1 MSIFGKRGVNVKISR
16 VACIGA
22 GLIGRGWATVFS
34 TRCSEV
40 VLQDV
45 SEPLLE
51 GALRQIQE
59 NLLFLEARS
68 LLPAGE
74 SARALERLRTT
85 TRIAD
90 AVSGAGYVQESVTE
104 RYDVKKEV
112 FREMDAHAPEEAL
125 LASSASGLLM
135 SEIQQ
140 AVRRPE
146 RCLLAH
152 PMLPVH
158 LLPCVEIAGGRQT
171 SPQALEEARKF
182 MEEMGKEP
190 VVLRQEVP
198 GYIVNRLQAAIL
210 REAIDL
216 VHRGVASAEDVDRA
230 FRTGVGLRDPVMGP
244 LLRIHLA
251 ADGVENFFDR
261 FAESYRNRWESM
273 ADWTSIPPEAART
286 TAREVREM
294 ERVRTKSMEELTK
307 WRDEML
313 VRVRKAVERND
324 E

>member
-1 MSIFGKRGVNVKISR
+1 MNVAR

-22 GLIGRGWATVFS
+22 GLIGRGWATVFAP
-34 TRCSEV
+34 RCSEV

-45 SEPLLE
+45 SEPRLEAALLQIRE
-51 GALRQIQE
+51 DLR
-59 NLLFLEARS
+59 FLEARD

-74 SARALERLRTT
+74 SGRAIERVRTT
-85 TRIAD
+85 TRIPE

-171 SPQALEEARKF
+171 SPQALEQARAF
-182 MEEMGKEP
+182 MTDMGKTP
-190 VVLRQEVP
+190 VVLKKEVS

-216 VHRGVASAEDVDRA
+216 VHSGAAGAEDVDKA

-251 ADGVENFFDR
+251 GDGVENFFER
-261 FAESYRNRWESM
+261 FAESYRHRWESM
-273 ADWTSIPPEAART
+273 AAWTSIPPEAAT
-286 TAREVREM
+286 SVTKGVREM
-294 ERVRTKSMEELTK
+294 ESVRTRSLEELAK
-307 WRDEML
+307 WRDDML
-313 VRVRKAVERND
+313 ARVRKAVEG
-324 E
+324 